1 MLPNRRDF
9 LLAAAAT
16 ASAGAVWSARRLGA
30 QAQEAPPETTTVR
43 LAKTPSLC
51 VMPQYVVDELLA
63 AEGITQVDYVVSDS
77 GPLLSEAIASG
88 QIDFALHFSGPLVL
102 LLDRGRKVTM
112 LAGVHVGCFELFAKD
127 DIRSIADLKGRSVGI
142 SALESSPHVF
152 VSAMA
157 ALVGLD
163 PAKDINWVTSAEPKP
178 IELFLDGKVDAFLG
192 FPPEPQRLRAQ
203 GVSHVIVNSAQDRP
217 WSQYFCC
224 MLAGNPEFVRT
235 KPIAAK
241 RVVRAMLRATDLCLS
256 AADQGRTASRGPR
269 LYAELRVCGPD
280 ALGRALRQV
289 ARLRSRGH
297 DPLLRAAPARSRND
311 QVESG
316 QDYRRRRRLAIVAR
330 SEARA
335 RVIP

>member
-1 MLPNRRDF
+1 MLLKRRDF
-9 LLAAAAT
+9 VLSAAAT
-16 ASAGAVWSARRLGA
+16 ASAGLIWSAQRLRA
-30 QAQEAPPETTTVR
+30 QAQEAPPETTTIR

-63 AEGITQVDYVVSDS
+63 AEGVTQVDYVVSDS

-88 QIDFALHFSGPLVL
+88 QVDFALHFSGPIVL

-127 DIRSIADLKGRSVGI
+127 GIRTVADLRGRSVGI

-163 PAKDINWVTSAEPKP
+163 PAKDIDWVTSTEPKP

-224 MLAGNPEFVRT
+224 MLAGNPEFVRA
-235 KPIAAK
+235 KPKAAK
-241 RVVRAMLRATDLCLS
+241 AVVRAMLRATDLCLS
-256 AADQGRTASRGPR
+256 EPTRVARQTVDRGFTPNYD
-269 LYAELRVCGPD
+269 YALQTLSDVPYGKWRDYDPEDTIRFY
-280 ALGRALRQV
+280 ALRLHE
-289 ARLRSRGH
+289 AGMIKSSPDKIIAEGADWRFLRE
-297 DPLLRAAPARSRND
+297 
-311 QVESG
+311 V
-316 QDYRRRRRLAIVAR
+316 RRELG
-330 SEARA
+330 
-335 RVIP
+335 

>member
-1 MLPNRRDF
+1 MLLKRRDF
-9 LLAAAAT
+9 VLSAAAT
-16 ASAGAVWSARRLGA
+16 ASAGLIWSAQRLRA
-30 QAQEAPPETTTVR
+30 QAQEAPPETTTIR
-43 LAKTPSLC
+43 LAKTSSLC

-63 AEGITQVDYVVSDS
+63 AEGVTQVDYVVSDS

-88 QIDFALHFSGPLVL
+88 QVDFALHFSGPIVL

-127 DIRSIADLKGRSVGI
+127 GIRTVADLRGRSVGI

-163 PAKDINWVTSAEPKP
+163 PAKDIDWVTSTEPKP

-224 MLAGNPEFVRT
+224 MLAGNPEFVRA
-235 KPIAAK
+235 KPKAAK
-241 RVVRAMLRATDLCLS
+241 AVVRAMLRATDLCLS
-256 AADQGRTASRGPR
+256 EPTRVARQTVDRGFTPNYD
-269 LYAELRVCGPD
+269 YALQTLSDVPYGKWRDYDPEDTIRFY
-280 ALGRALRQV
+280 ALRLHE
-289 ARLRSRGH
+289 AGMIKSSPDKIIAEGADWRFLRE
-297 DPLLRAAPARSRND
+297 
-311 QVESG
+311 V
-316 QDYRRRRRLAIVAR
+316 RRELG
-330 SEARA
+330 
-335 RVIP
+335 

>member
-9 LLAAAAT
+9 LLAAGAT
-16 ASAGAVWSARRLGA
+16 ASAGVIWSSQRPRA
-30 QAQEAPPETTTVR
+30 QAQEAPPETTRIR

-63 AEGITQVDYVVSDS
+63 AEGVTQVDYVVSDS

-127 DIRSIADLKGRSVGI
+127 GIRTVADLKGRSVGI

-163 PAKDINWVTSAEPKP
+163 PAKDINWVTSTEPKP

-235 KPIAAK
+235 KPNAAK

-256 AADQGRTASRGPR
+256 APTRVARQVVDRGFTPNYD
-269 LYAELRVCGPD
+269 YALQTLSDVPYGKWRDYDPEDTIRFY
-280 ALGRALRQV
+280 ALRLHE
-289 ARLRSRGH
+289 AGMIKSSPDRIIAEGTDWR
-297 DPLLRAAPARSRND
+297 LLRE
-311 QVESG
+311 V
-316 QDYRRRRRLAIVAR
+316 RRELG
-330 SEARA
+330 
-335 RVIP
+335 

>member
-1 MLPNRRDF
+1 MFPTKRDF
-9 LLAAAAT
+9 LVATAAT
-16 ASAGAVWSARRLGA
+16 AATGLVWSGRHPAAL
-30 QAQEAPPETTTVR
+30 AQEAPPETTRIR

-63 AEGITQVDYVVSDS
+63 AEGVTQVDYVVSDS

-88 QIDFALHFSGPLVL
+88 QVDFALHFSGPIVL

-127 DIRSIADLKGRSVGI
+127 GIRTVADLKGRSVGI

-163 PAKDINWVTSAEPKP
+163 PAKDINWVTSTEPKP

-224 MLAGNPEFVRT
+224 MLAGNPEFVRA
-235 KPIAAK
+235 KPKAAK
-241 RVVRAMLRATDLCLS
+241 AVVRAMLRATDLCLS
-256 AADQGRTASRGPR
+256 EPTRVARQVVDRGFTPNYD
-269 LYAELRVCGPD
+269 YAVQTLSDVPYGKWRDYDPEDTIRFY
-280 ALGRALRQV
+280 ALRLHE
-289 ARLRSRGH
+289 AGMIKSSPDRILAESADWRFLRE
-297 DPLLRAAPARSRND
+297 
-311 QVESG
+311 V
-316 QDYRRRRRLAIVAR
+316 RRELG
-330 SEARA
+330 
-335 RVIP
+335 

>member
-1 MLPNRRDF
+1 
-9 LLAAAAT
+9 
-16 ASAGAVWSARRLGA
+16 
-30 QAQEAPPETTTVR
+30 
-43 LAKTPSLC
+43 
-51 VMPQYVVDELLA
+51 MPQYVVDELLA
-63 AEGITQVDYVVSDS
+63 AEGVTQVDYVVSDS

-88 QIDFALHFSGPLVL
+88 QVDFALHFSGPIVL

-127 DIRSIADLKGRSVGI
+127 GIRTVADLKGRSVGI

-163 PAKDINWVTSAEPKP
+163 PAKDINWVTSTEPKP

-224 MLAGNPEFVRT
+224 MLAGNPEFVRA
-235 KPIAAK
+235 KPKAAK
-241 RVVRAMLRATDLCLS
+241 AVVRAMLRATDLCLS
-256 AADQGRTASRGPR
+256 EPTRVRAANRGPR
-269 LYAELRVCGPD
+269 LHPEL
-280 ALGRALRQV
+280 
-289 ARLRSRGH
+289 
-297 DPLLRAAPARSRND
+297 
-311 QVESG
+311 
-316 QDYRRRRRLAIVAR
+316 
-330 SEARA
+330 
-335 RVIP
+335 

>member
-1 MLPNRRDF
+1 
-9 LLAAAAT
+9 
-16 ASAGAVWSARRLGA
+16 
-30 QAQEAPPETTTVR
+30 
-43 LAKTPSLC
+43 
-51 VMPQYVVDELLA
+51 MPQYVVDELLA
-63 AEGITQVDYVVSDS
+63 AEGITQVDYVVTDS

-88 QIDFALHFSGPLVL
+88 QIDFAMHFSGPLVL

-127 DIRSIADLKGRSVGI
+127 GIRSVADLKGRSVGI

-235 KPIAAK
+235 KPNAAK

-256 AADQGRTASRGPR
+256 APTKVARQIVDRGFTPNYD
-269 LYAELRVCGPD
+269 YAVQTLSDVPYGKWRDYDPEDTIRFY
-280 ALGRALRQV
+280 ALRLHE
-289 ARLRSRGH
+289 AGMIKSSPDRIIAEGADWRFLRE
-297 DPLLRAAPARSRND
+297 
-311 QVESG
+311 V
-316 QDYRRRRRLAIVAR
+316 RRELG
-330 SEARA
+330 
-335 RVIP
+335 

>member
-1 MLPNRRDF
+1 
-9 LLAAAAT
+9 
-16 ASAGAVWSARRLGA
+16 
-30 QAQEAPPETTTVR
+30 
-43 LAKTPSLC
+43 
-51 VMPQYVVDELLA
+51 MPQYVVDELLA
-63 AEGITQVDYVVSDS
+63 AEGVTQVDYVVSDS

-88 QIDFALHFSGPLVL
+88 QVDFALHFSGPIVL

-127 DIRSIADLKGRSVGI
+127 GIRTLADLKGRSVGI

-163 PAKDINWVTSAEPKP
+163 PAKDINWVTSTEPKP

-224 MLAGNPEFVRT
+224 MLAGNPEFVRA
-235 KPIAAK
+235 KPKAAK
-241 RVVRAMLRATDLCLS
+241 GVVRAMLRATDLCLS
-256 AADQGRTASRGPR
+256 EPTRVARQTVDRGFTPNYD
-269 LYAELRVCGPD
+269 YALQTLSDVPYGKWRDYDPEDTIRFY
-280 ALGRALRQV
+280 ALRLHE
-289 ARLRSRGH
+289 AGMIKSSPDKIIAEGADWRFLRE
-297 DPLLRAAPARSRND
+297 
-311 QVESG
+311 V
-316 QDYRRRRRLAIVAR
+316 RRELG
-330 SEARA
+330 
-335 RVIP
+335 